1 MGLILKGERLVTPAR
16 AFEHGWA
23 GAALRATSTA
33 ATEVNMAYPI
43 MSSLNRDGCMIGL
56 QNIDLIS
63 ERPIGMMAEDV
74 RPEVFPT
81 AGVRYLSDK
90 GHR

>member
-1 MGLILKGERLVTPAR
+1 MP
-16 AFEHGWA
+16 
-23 GAALRATSTA
+23 
-33 ATEVNMAYPI
+33 YPI
-43 MSSLNRDGCMIGL
+43 MSSLNRDGGMIGL